1 MRAAQEEVMRQGCG
15 TPSGGSPENRPERD
29 FEWESGEAKGLP
41 IVAPR
46 RCHGTTRWYAW
57 GRHRPV
63 TGEKAHICGAFGSAL
78 GRTRTCDLLIRR
90 GTFNLTIDPVTART
104 RPFYGLPHRGPIS
117 LNPPWPVRIPSRGWY
132 RRWYGNLSPR
142 DVYGIVGRVEP
153 VPVCGE
159 CPPFGPLC

>member
-1 MRAAQEEVMRQGCG
+1 MRQGCG
-15 TPSGGSPENRPERD
+15 TPSGGSPENRPEKD

-78 GRTRTCDLLIRR
+78 GRTRTCDLLIRSDR
-90 GTFNLTIDPVTART
+90 FGRFADPHWV
-104 RPFYGLPHRGPIS
+104 
-117 LNPPWPVRIPSRGWY
+117 
-132 RRWYGNLSPR
+132 
-142 DVYGIVGRVEP
+142 
-153 VPVCGE
+153 
-159 CPPFGPLC
+159 PFGPYLRGFCSEVVSLDPYKSP